1 MSSGDPLVFFVCFF
15 VCFLPVLFSFPT
27 SPHSCFLFSFFFH
40 QILNCLL
47 YLLVH
52 FFLFVF
58 LSISSVFFSF
68 HVSLY

>member
-1 MSSGDPLVFFVCFF
+1 MSSGDPLVFLCF
-15 VCFLPVLFSFPT
+15 FLPVIFSFPT
-27 SPHSCFLFSFFFH
+27 SPHSCFLFSFFSSDSQLF
-40 QILNCLL
+40 IVF
-47 YLLVH
+47 LVH